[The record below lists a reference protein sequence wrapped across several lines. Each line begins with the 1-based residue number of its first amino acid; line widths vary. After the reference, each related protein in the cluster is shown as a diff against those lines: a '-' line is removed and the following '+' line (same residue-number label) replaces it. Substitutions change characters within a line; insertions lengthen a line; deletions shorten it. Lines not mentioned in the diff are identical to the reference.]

1 MNEAF
6 STQRLC
12 SRRRHK
18 NRWQISSQFSDIFFL
33 SLAPIFQGRR
43 INKNDLLEEIRVA
56 GFVNHLIKKDGLNF
70 NNVKTLLLYPFISV
84 FYKV

>member
-1 MNEAF
+1 M
-6 STQRLC
+6 RMK
-12 SRRRHK
+12 R
-18 NRWQISSQFSDIFFL
+18 SQHGDCVAGDVAKTCDKSYHILARFFL

-84 FYKV
+84 FY